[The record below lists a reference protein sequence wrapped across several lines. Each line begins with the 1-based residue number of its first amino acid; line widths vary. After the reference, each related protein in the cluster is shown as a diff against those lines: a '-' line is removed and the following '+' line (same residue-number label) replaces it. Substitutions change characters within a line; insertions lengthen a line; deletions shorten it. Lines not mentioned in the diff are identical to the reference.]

1 MLKNQL
7 YLLPLAMLLTLGPD
21 ARASKP
27 SVNYLVVFCDEAGN
41 CGYKDHSGQVVIP
54 PGKYAYLFT
63 DTFYNTAIVQD
74 EKMGIVAID
83 RQERPLYKVFV
94 FDKAPEY
101 ASEGLYRIYAKG
113 KFGFA
118 SLDQVVIPAKF
129 DFVYPF
135 SGDYAVFV
143 SGCRIQSDVSGQH
156 IEIIGGKYGYIDH
169 DGKVI
174 KKAAYES
181 ATSFENGKATVISQG
196 RKITLDKNF
205 NEVAVW

>member
-1 MLKNQL
+1 MLKNRL
-7 YLLPLAMLLTLGPD
+7 SLVPLAMLLAMGP
-21 ARASKP
+21 ATHAAKP
-27 SVNYLVVFCDEAGN
+27 SANYLVVFCDESGN
-41 CGYKDHSGQVVIP
+41 CGYKNSAGEVVIP

-74 EKMGIVAID
+74 DRQGIVAID

-94 FDKAPEY
+94 FDKAPEH

-118 SLDQVVIPAKF
+118 SLDQVVIPARF

-169 DGKVI
+169 EGKVI
-174 KKAAYES
+174 KRAAYES
-181 ATSFENGKATVISQG
+181 ASSFENGKATVIYQG
-196 RKITLDKNF
+196 KKITLDKNF